1 MIMFKRILKHELKN
15 ILRDKMYFFFAFF
28 SFIMILVAIFLIP
41 YLRDM
46 ESDLA
51 ANIVITFLILMNSF
65 LYGAITGF
73 TLLDDQD
80 DFVLLSL
87 KITPIKVR
95 SYIFMKLA
103 ISYIFGL
110 ITTLLL
116 ILLTGFLQSSSLI
129 DVLFI
134 ILLAPMQGPILAIIV
149 NAFATNKVE
158 GFVVMKMS
166 GIILLAPIAAL
177 FISNWTEL
185 LLGLIPGFWPVRII
199 SMQLLPTTFFINS
212 TWLYFILGVFVNFIF
227 GYLLFKL
234 YAKRVN
240 I

>member
-1 MIMFKRILKHELKN
+1 
-15 ILRDKMYFFFAFF
+15 MYFFFVLF
-28 SFIMILVAIFLIP
+28 SALMVIVATFLIP
-41 YLRDM
+41 YLRDI
-46 ESDLA
+46 ESELA
-51 ANIVITFLILMNSF
+51 ANIVVTFFILMNSF

-95 SYIFMKLA
+95 SYIFIKLA

-116 ILLTGFLQSSSLI
+116 VILTGFLETSNFFDL
-129 DVLFI
+129 LFI
-134 ILLAPMQGPILAIIV
+134 ILLAPMQGPILALIV
-149 NAFATNKVE
+149 NSFASNKVE

-166 GIILLAPIAAL
+166 GIILIAPIAAL
-177 FISNWTEL
+177 FVNNWTEL
-185 LLGLIPGFWPVRII
+185 LLGLLPGFWPVRII

-212 TWLYFILGVFVNFIF
+212 TWIYFLMGVIVNSIF

>member
-1 MIMFKRILKHELKN
+1 MFKRILKHELKN

-28 SFIMILVAIFLIP
+28 SLILIIIAIFLIP
-41 YLRDM
+41 YLRDV

-51 ANIVITFLILMNSF
+51 ANILVTFFILMGSF

-80 DFVLLSL
+80 DFVLFSL

-110 ITTLLL
+110 ITTLLM
-116 ILLTGFLQSSSLI
+116 ILLTGFLDTSSFI
-129 DVLFI
+129 DILFI
-134 ILLAPMQGPILAIIV
+134 VLLAPMQGPILALIV
-149 NAFATNKVE
+149 NAFASNKVE
-158 GFVVMKMS
+158 GFVVMKLS

-199 SMQLLPTTFFINS
+199 TMQLLPTTFFINS
-212 TWLYFILGVFVNFIF
+212 TWMYFGLGLIINAVSF
-227 GYLLFKL
+227 YLLFKL

>member
-1 MIMFKRILKHELKN
+1 MFNRILKHELRN
-15 ILRDKMYFFFAFF
+15 ILRDKMYFFFVFF
-28 SFIMILVAIFLIP
+28 SILMILVSVFLIP
-41 YLRDM
+41 YLREI
-46 ESDLA
+46 ESELA
-51 ANIVITFLILMNSF
+51 ANILLTFFILMNSF

-95 SYIFMKLA
+95 SYILIKLV

-110 ITTLLL
+110 ITTILL
-116 ILLTGFLQSSSLI
+116 ISLTGFLKTSGFFDI
-129 DVLFI
+129 LFI
-134 ILLAPMQGPILAIIV
+134 VLLAPIQGPILALII
-149 NAFATNKVE
+149 NAFAHNKVE
-158 GFVVMKMS
+158 GFVIMKMS

-177 FISNWTEL
+177 FVSNWTEL
-185 LLGLIPGFWPVRII
+185 LLGFLPGFWPVRII
-199 SMQLLPTTFFINS
+199 TMQLLPTTYFINS
-212 TWLYFILGVFVNFIF
+212 TWLYFSIGLIVNVIF

>member
-1 MIMFKRILKHELKN
+1 MSMFKRILKHEFKN
-15 ILRDKMYFFFAFF
+15 ILRDKMYFFFVFF
-28 SFIMILVAIFLIP
+28 SALMILVSVFLIP
-41 YLRDM
+41 YLRDL

-51 ANIVITFLILMNSF
+51 ANIVVTFFILMNSF

-95 SYIFMKLA
+95 SYIFIKLA
-103 ISYIFGL
+103 ISYIFGF

-116 ILLTGFLQSSSLI
+116 IILTGFLETSNFL

-134 ILLAPMQGPILAIIV
+134 VILAPIQGPILALIV
-149 NAFATNKVE
+149 NSFASNKVE

-177 FISNWTEL
+177 FVSNWTEL

-212 TWLYFILGVFVNFIF
+212 TWAYFGLGLIVNIAF
-227 GYLLFKL
+227 GLFLFKL

>member
-1 MIMFKRILKHELKN
+1 MFKRILKHELKN
-15 ILRDKMYFFFAFF
+15 ILRDKMYFFFVFF
-28 SFIMILVAIFLIP
+28 SALMVIVATFLIP

-46 ESDLA
+46 ESELA
-51 ANIVITFLILMNSF
+51 ANIVVTFFILMNSF

-95 SYIFMKLA
+95 SYIFIKLA

-110 ITTLLL
+110 ITTLIL
-116 ILLTGFLQSSSLI
+116 IILTGFLETSSFFDL
-129 DVLFI
+129 LFI
-134 ILLAPMQGPILAIIV
+134 ILLAPMQGPLLALIV
-149 NAFATNKVE
+149 NSFASNKVE
-158 GFVVMKMS
+158 GFVVMKLS

-185 LLGLIPGFWPVRII
+185 LLGLLPGFWPVRII
-199 SMQLLPTTFFINS
+199 SMQLLPISFFINS
-212 TWLYFILGVFVNFIF
+212 TWIYFLIGVIVNTLF